1 LAPTLQF
8 PNDMNPGAFIW
19 IFALL
24 LVEPAG
30 PPVGTPAAPAPA
42 AAKAPSPWD
51 LLWTIEPPDGQ
62 PLHPRPRPTARTR
75 TQGQVLYQGRCA
87 ACHGDKGDGG
97 GPVAAKLAVRPTD
110 FTRGV
115 FKLRSTPPGSLPTDE
130 DLFRTLTRGV
140 HGTAMEPWRLL
151 TEPERWAL
159 VGQIESF
166 SLRFAQEP
174 KRQPI
179 AVPTPPRELKDLRD
193 QGEILYIRY
202 GCGRCHG
209 DTGEGN
215 GPAREA
221 FRRDPTRQVQI
232 RNFTRGRFI
241 RGAEM
246 EDLYLTLKV
255 GIEGTP
261 MAPYAALKDDELW
274 ALAAYVR
281 LLVRER
287 PLSDFPPAWQAQ
299 ENGAPSEAA
308 RPNTL

>member
-1 LAPTLQF
+1 
-8 PNDMNPGAFIW
+8 MNPGAFLW

-24 LVEPAG
+24 TVEPTKG
-30 PPVGTPAAPAPA
+30 PAAAVPPTAPA
-42 AAKAPSPWD
+42 AWD
-51 LLWTIEPPDGQ
+51 VYWNIEPPDGE
-62 PLHPRPRPTARTR
+62 PIKARPATTARTR
-75 TQGQVLYQGRCA
+75 AQGQALYHARCI
-87 ACHGDKGDGG
+87 ACHGEKGDGRG
-97 GPVAAKLAVRPTD
+97 VLAAKLTPPPTD

-115 FKLRSTPPGSLPTDE
+115 FKLRSTPSGSLPSDA
-130 DLFRTLTRGV
+130 DLFRTLTRGM
-140 HGTAMEPWRLL
+140 HGTAMQPWRRLD
-151 TEPERWAL
+151 ERERWAL
-159 VGQIESF
+159 VGQLESF
-166 SLRFAQEP
+166 SPRFRQEP
-174 KRQPI
+174 RPQPI
-179 AVPTPPRELKDLRD
+179 AVPIAPREIKDLRD

-215 GPAREA
+215 GPAQEA
-221 FRRDPTRQVQI
+221 FRRDPTRKVQI

-261 MAPYAALKDDELW
+261 MIPYTNLKDDELW

-287 PLSDFPPAWQAQ
+287 PLNDFPPAWQAE
-299 ENGAPSEAA
+299 ENGSPHESG
-308 RPNTL
+308 RPGTL